1 MTDQELLE
9 RLHAEEIEP
18 FEGWDFSHLKGRVHE
33 GQLSWDYTSIV
44 REALP
49 GAASLLDMGT
59 GGGEFLSGLKPLPA
73 NTHATEG
80 YAPNA
85 PVARARLEPLGIQV
99 HETRDDGRLPLPDE
113 TFALVINRHESYDPA
128 EVRRVLRPGGRFITQ
143 QVGGK
148 DGTDLNKLLK
158 APNPGFG
165 MLDWDLEHARAQL
178 ETASFKVVK
187 ADEEFPL
194 TSFTDVGAIAYY
206 LKAIPWQIPDFTV
219 NLYSDRLEGLE
230 HRVQA
235 EGSIKVRSHR
245 FLLVAE
251 K

>member
-1 MTDQELLE
+1 MTDRELLE
-9 RLHAEEIEP
+9 RLHAEETEP
-18 FEGWDFSHLKGRVHE
+18 FEGWDFSHLQGRMHE
-33 GQLSWDYTSIV
+33 DQLSWDYTSIV

-49 GAASLLDMGT
+49 DAASLLDMGT
-59 GGGEFLSGLKPLPA
+59 GGGEFLSSLEPLPP
-73 NTHATEG
+73 NTRATEG
-80 YAPNA
+80 YAPNV

-99 HETRDDGRLPLPDE
+99 HEIRADDRLPLPDE

-158 APNPGFG
+158 APNPDFG
-165 MLDWDLEHARAQL
+165 MPDWDLEHARAHL
-178 ETASFKVVK
+178 ETVGFKVIK
-187 ADEEFPL
+187 AAEEFPL
-194 TSFTDVGAIAYY
+194 TSFTDVGAIVYY

-219 NLYSDRLEGLE
+219 NRYSDRLEELE
-230 HRVQA
+230 RRVRA
-235 EGSIKVRSHR
+235 GGAFEVRSHR